1 MGKKTQQDS
10 KKQKKSEEVISKKK
24 QSKKDRKAPLKE
36 RKIQKKQEEEK
47 EFENENENSIE
58 ETKDVQDELKIKEDE
73 SLKVVKDKIIS
84 SINQEQIKKAVKA
97 LTQIIKNRTSQNINV
112 LSNEQDELLYVNFI
126 FDTFP
131 IKYSIKPNSIKIS
144 NSLYSEKYNTPVCIF
159 VKDPK
164 SDFKEMQLE
173 FPFEVKVIDVTKL
186 KVKYDR
192 FEQRRNLLKQY
203 EIFLCDSRIYFVLKK
218 LLGKPFYVAKK
229 FPIPVKIDYQE
240 KEKTKQE
247 IIDHVKGCTFFTMSN
262 GPIYNVKFARQ
273 VMNEKEKV
281 KNLNDAIQNT
291 LPHILKYDL
300 NYEELKTITIRGNN
314 TIELPIYHHLKEE
327 EIKMYLEAEK

>member
-24 QSKKDRKAPLKE
+24 QSKKDRKDPLKE

-47 EFENENENSIE
+47 EFENENSIE

-144 NSLYSEKYNTPVCIF
+144 NNSWSDSIPNPKCLTKSLNS
-159 VKDPK
+159 
-164 SDFKEMQLE
+164 
-173 FPFEVKVIDVTKL
+173 
-186 KVKYDR
+186 
-192 FEQRRNLLKQY
+192 
-203 EIFLCDSRIYFVLKK
+203 
-218 LLGKPFYVAKK
+218 
-229 FPIPVKIDYQE
+229 
-240 KEKTKQE
+240 
-247 IIDHVKGCTFFTMSN
+247 FTLIGFS
-262 GPIYNVKFARQ
+262 P
-273 VMNEKEKV
+273 
-281 KNLNDAIQNT
+281 
-291 LPHILKYDL
+291 P
-300 NYEELKTITIRGNN
+300 
-314 TIELPIYHHLKEE
+314 
-327 EIKMYLEAEK
+327 